1 MPSRLTG
8 PELVRLKNSVVA
20 DFNDSNWRELGALTN
35 TLDEIERHPRLLRSL
50 SWGDS
55 DYDGLVL
62 TFLRRMIGSNDE
74 NLSVVLDYVNT
85 KCNITGDDVSSEQ
98 TESRRIIFSPNH
110 FQIPNEP
117 LEHDLVSVMMPFE
130 MEFSA
135 TYEAIKD
142 ACSHAGLRCI
152 RADDIWDNST
162 VIQDVFSLIFRSY
175 VVVCD
180 FSGKNANVLY
190 ETGIAH
196 TLGRHVVPITQS
208 EGDVP
213 FDLRQHRFLK
223 YLNNDE
229 GLTKL
234 TGELTKRLST
244 LATKPPP
251 SAWL

>member
-8 PELVRLKNSVVA
+8 PDLVRLKNSVVA
-20 DFNDSNWRELGALTN
+20 DFDSSHWRELGALTN
-35 TLDEIERHPRLLRSL
+35 TFDEIEHHPRLLRSL
-50 SWGDS
+50 SWGDG
-55 DYDGLVL
+55 DYDGLAL
-62 TFLRRMIGSNDE
+62 TFLRRMIGPNDE

-85 KCNITGDDVSSEQ
+85 KCTTTGDYVSSEQ
-98 TESRRIIFSPNH
+98 TEGRKIVFSPNL

-135 TYEAIKD
+135 THDAIKS
-142 ACSHAGLRCI
+142 ACSHAGLKCI
-152 RADDIWDNST
+152 RADDVWDHST
-162 VIQDVFSLIFRSY
+162 VIQDVFSLIFRSF

-196 TLGRHVVPITQS
+196 TLGKHVVPITQS

-213 FDLRQHRFLK
+213 FDLRHHRFLK
-223 YLNNDE
+223 YLNNEE
-229 GLTKL
+229 GRTKL
-234 TGELTKRLST
+234 TGELAKRLST
-244 LATKPPP
+244 LVMKPPL
-251 SAWL
+251 ST

>member
-8 PELVRLKNSVVA
+8 LELVRLKNSVVA
-20 DFNDSNWRELGALTN
+20 DFDASSWRELGALTDM
-35 TLDEIERHPRLLRSL
+35 LDEVERHPRLLRSL
-50 SWGDS
+50 NFGDD
-55 DYDGLVL
+55 DYDGLAL
-62 TFLRRMIGSNDE
+62 TFLRRMIGPNDE

-85 KCNITGDDVSSEQ
+85 KCTTTGDDVSSEQ
-98 TESRRIIFSPNH
+98 TEGRKIIFAPNL
-110 FQIPNEP
+110 FQIPSEP

-135 TYEAIKD
+135 TYKAIKG
-142 ACSHAGLRCI
+142 ACSQAGLKCI
-152 RADDIWDNST
+152 RADDIWDHST
-162 VIQDVFSLIFRSY
+162 VIQDVFSLIFRSF

-180 FSGKNANVLY
+180 LSGKNANVLY

-213 FDLRQHRFLK
+213 FDLRHHRFLK

-229 GLTKL
+229 GRAKL
-234 TGELTKRLST
+234 TGELAERLST
-244 LATKPPP
+244 LAIKPPP
-251 SAWL
+251 STWL